1 MSHTPATMPNAA
13 PAEVTP
19 DLDRDALTNTR
30 QLRPWK
36 VVVLDC
42 NCHSFRDVEIAL
54 CAHVPGMTLARAK
67 ALAVEIDGTGAAVV
81 ATVPR
86 ELAEHIADG
95 LGRRGLRVRTE
106 PDA

>member
-1 MSHTPATMPNAA
+1 MSDTPAAMPNAA

-19 DLDRDALTNTR
+19 DLDRDVIANTR

-42 NCHSFRDVEIAL
+42 NCHSFRDVEVAL
-54 CAHVPGMTLARAK
+54 CVCVPGMTLARAK

-86 ELAEHIADG
+86 ELAEHIGEG
-95 LGRRGLRVRTE
+95 LTRRGLRVRVE
-106 PDA
+106 SDS

>member
-1 MSHTPATMPNAA
+1 MSHTPAAMPTQT

-19 DLDRDALTNTR
+19 DLDRDAIANTR

-36 VVVLDC
+36 VLVLDC

-54 CAHVPGMTLARAK
+54 CVCVPGMTLDRAK
-67 ALAVEIDGTGAAVV
+67 ALAVEIDGTGSAVV

-95 LGRRGLRVRTE
+95 LGRRGLRVRVE
-106 PDA
+106 SDS